1 VLAAA
6 LTEGFS
12 VAGDTVVLVGML
24 RGRDP
29 SAMLAALQPAG
40 VDLVVA
46 CAPESPRALAAD
58 VVAEAARA
66 LGIKVVVAPSVADA
80 VATARAA
87 VPDDGLLV
95 AAGSLYVVAEAR
107 RLLLA
112 QAAAGSAHPPG

>member
-1 VLAAA
+1 
-6 LTEGFS
+6 
-12 VAGDTVVLVGML
+12 
-24 RGRDP
+24 
-29 SAMLAALQPAG
+29 
-40 VDLVVA
+40 VVA

-87 VPDDGLLV
+87 VPDDGLLL